1 MRRIKEFHI
10 WRVKFKSTTVSYF
23 PFLIIQCSSFAQL
36 QLNSSRHGIYHRRS
50 YYYYR
55 TEYFASKQNCEFIF
69 TRKEEG
75 KKKQKGE
82 RSATFSISFT
92 RHFALI
98 YLFLL
103 FFFSFICNWLEQLSR
118 ITLHTISNSLYLLVL
133 YKFKITLW
141 RFYLLLYHSKL
152 FVTFRACWQLIG
164 TDREVSFASFCDLE
178 LERIKLISIWK
189 KKKKKNIWEISRPD
203 REIFWKRLHAA
214 RVSLK
219 IFTCH
224 GFVEKSNATR
234 STLFYFPPSAN
245 FRES

>member
-82 RSATFSISFT
+82 RSATFSISLT

-178 LERIKLISIWK
+178 LERIKVISIWK
-189 KKKKKNIWEISRPD
+189 KKKKEKYLRNISTRPGDILKKITRGESIVKNFHVPRF
-203 REIFWKRLHAA
+203 RG
-214 RVSLK
+214 K
-219 IFTCH
+219 IERDAFNS
-224 GFVEKSNATR
+224 F
-234 STLFYFPPSAN
+234 LFPAVC
-245 FRES
+245 